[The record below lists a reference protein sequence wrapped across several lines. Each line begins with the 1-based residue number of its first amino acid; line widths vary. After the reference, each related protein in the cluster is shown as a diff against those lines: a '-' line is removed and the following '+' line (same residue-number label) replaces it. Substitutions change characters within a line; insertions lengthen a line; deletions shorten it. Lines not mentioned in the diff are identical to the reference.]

1 MNQQEQILSILQE
14 ECAEVIQA
22 VSKVRRF
29 GAGNNI
35 EELCKEI
42 ADVEVMIMLAKE
54 HIGELYQFNW
64 GQARQNK
71 IDKLHVYSSIFSPSE
86 EVLS

>member
-29 GAGNNI
+29 GAKNNI
-35 EELCKEI
+35 QELCKEI

-54 HIGELYQFNW
+54 HIDELYRFDWATAKQS
-64 GQARQNK
+64 K
-71 IDKLHVYSSIFSPSE
+71 IDKLHVYSSIFSPAVE
-86 EVLS
+86 ELS

>member
-1 MNQQEQILSILQE
+1 MGNEEQIMSILQE

-29 GAGNNI
+29 GKENNI

-54 HIGELYQFNW
+54 HISELYQFDW
-64 GQARQNK
+64 GKARQNK
-71 IDKLHVYSSIFSPSE
+71 IDKLHVYSTIFLPE
-86 EVLS
+86 EENV

>member
-1 MNQQEQILSILQE
+1 MSNEEQIMSILQE

-29 GAGNNI
+29 GKENNM

-42 ADVEVMIMLAKE
+42 ADVEVMISLAKE
-54 HIGELYQFNW
+54 YINELYRFDW
-64 GQARQNK
+64 GKARQNK
-71 IDKLHVYSSIFSPSE
+71 IDKLHVYSTIFLPE
-86 EVLS
+86 EENV

>member
-29 GAGNNI
+29 GADNNI
-35 EELCKEI
+35 QELCKEI
-42 ADVEVMIMLAKE
+42 ADVEVMVQLAKE
-54 HIGELYQFNW
+54 YVDQLSQFDW
-64 GQARQNK
+64 DKAKQAK
-71 IDKLHVYSSIFSPSE
+71 IEKLKVYSSIFSPIVE
-86 EVLS
+86 ELS